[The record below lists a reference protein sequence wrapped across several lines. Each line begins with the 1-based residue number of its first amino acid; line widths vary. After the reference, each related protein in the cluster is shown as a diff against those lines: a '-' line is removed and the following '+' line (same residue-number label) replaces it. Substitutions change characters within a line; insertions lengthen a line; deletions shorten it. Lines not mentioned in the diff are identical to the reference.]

1 MVTTKKFNSI
11 KRYKMK
17 SIRKYRAAIPPIF
30 LSALL
35 LFSIQNKA
43 HSIPTKWEDARMSL
57 SELLDTDWQIAAHGA
72 TRVAANSNAGNG
84 FDVVTNS
91 FLLTKNKKYIICFV
105 QNPSPPIANIA
116 SCRRLN

>member
-1 MVTTKKFNSI
+1 
-11 KRYKMK
+11 MK
-17 SIRKYRAAIPPIF
+17 PIHNYFAITSSVFFAIM
-30 LSALL
+30 SLL
-35 LFSIQNKA
+35 LIQNKA
-43 HSIPTKWEDARMSL
+43 YSIPTKWEDAKMSL
-57 SELLDTDWQIAAHGA
+57 SELLDADWQISAHGA

-84 FDVVTNS
+84 FDVITNS